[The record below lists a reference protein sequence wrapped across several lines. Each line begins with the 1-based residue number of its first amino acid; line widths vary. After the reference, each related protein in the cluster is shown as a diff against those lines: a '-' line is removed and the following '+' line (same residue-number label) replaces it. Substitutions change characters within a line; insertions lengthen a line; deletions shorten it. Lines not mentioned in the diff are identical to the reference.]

1 MDTPLTISDVV
12 VCSGATAKSTPSTAT
27 AVGFAELPDFKSAE
41 AEQNLPQKP
50 RRRDGMER

>member
-1 MDTPLTISDVV
+1 VV
-12 VCSGATAKSTPSTAT
+12 FRRDGKEHAFYCDS
-27 AVGFAELPDFKSAE
+27 VGFAELPDFKSAE